1 MLSPE
6 WTGRVADVWGVLDKN
21 SILIFRYQ
29 ESGIGNVLSEF
40 SLSNSNKSLRAM
52 NMKRGQPASAFA
64 RRQRRRRSKWIAL
77 EIKEYNNHDLPLS
90 HTNRSECQ
98 RIRWRTAHD
107 RAPLPL
113 KGHARVFPFSI
124 SGFDRVSMNTN
135 VHINLLRFPFYAHC
149 ARWSLS
155 AGESRWKNREENG
168 WGIVGIDCCSAYSVP
183 LCA

>member
-1 MLSPE
+1 MNWARGWCVGCFRQKFNIDFPLPRIWNRKCSQRVFFVE
-6 WTGRVADVWGVLDKN
+6 FEQKFASNEHETGPAC
-21 SILIFRYQ
+21 
-29 ESGIGNVLSEF
+29 
-40 SLSNSNKSLRAM
+40 LRICSQT
-52 NMKRGQPASAFA
+52 KET
-64 RRQRRRRSKWIAL
+64 RRRSKWIAL

-90 HTNRSECQ
+90 HTNRNECQ
-98 RIRWRTAHD
+98 RRTAHD
-107 RAPLPL
+107 RAPLPP